1 MRSSHPVARDKS
13 CLLAFPLETPFSHT
27 ITISCD
33 RKHHSSENRRWLEL
47 IYSRYAGSSRSRPS
61 SADGVSASEFGS
73 DDILRHSYLLLRVF
87 VFASFCISIWG
98 SLSHSQSFGLFQQ
111 SAPLFPH
118 CTCVLMIFHLNGCLL
133 RIIPELYHFA
143 ISSSPRSP
151 LFSCLGSKSSARPQN
166 RQFAFLRSHTKL
178 LWITNNGHSGNK
190 MVLLAQ
196 LVHLQVTSINE
207 AAKSSL
213 EWSPSIWTMESHHL
227 QSPKNLGSVTAMLV
241 WIFFTNLKSFCLLAR
256 WVSGIFRT
264 YLDDP
269 ENIQMVWEVNRW

>member
-13 CLLAFPLETPFSHT
+13 CLLAFPIETPFSQT

-61 SADGVSASEFGS
+61 SADGVSASDFGS
-73 DDILRHSYLLLRVF
+73 DDILRHSYLLPSV
-87 VFASFCISIWG
+87 
-98 SLSHSQSFGLFQQ
+98 SLFEDLFHTARALARSSNIVTGMQ

-118 CTCVLMIFHLNGCLL
+118 CTCVFRILHLDGYLL
-133 RIIPELYHFA
+133 RIIPELYNFV

-151 LFSCLGSKSSARPQN
+151 LFSCLGSKDSARPQN

-213 EWSPSIWTMESHHL
+213 EWSPTI
-227 QSPKNLGSVTAMLV
+227 
-241 WIFFTNLKSFCLLAR
+241 
-256 WVSGIFRT
+256 
-264 YLDDP
+264 
-269 ENIQMVWEVNRW
+269 